1 MISTRFRSVFII
13 VAAAAVCLHALP
25 GIPMAESIHGS
36 VTNGTT
42 GSTDVAVDISVINP
56 AAGMAPLQTTRSSA
70 GEWGVDNLAPG
81 AYIARVEYQGITYNQ
96 SFQIEGDEHVS
107 VAITIYETT
116 PSWDGIRVTVPHYT
130 AARHDNHLVV
140 ERVYEIYNESSP
152 LRTVTDGDSFRF
164 PLPAEMH
171 NFNGMYIQYG
181 DVPVEREPE
190 ETDEQGIYSVDYPIR
205 PGLTRVVM
213 SYTAEYE
220 SAAATFTEKLQ
231 YDIESFTIF
240 ATDAEMDITS
250 SSHDLAE
257 PQGAHAGVSWTINA
271 LKSGDQL
278 ELSFRGGVSQEAS
291 RDSSQ
296 ATISVI
302 PNDAEGLSTL
312 LLVILLLA
320 LAAFSGI
327 ALREQDAAKADAA
340 RLGEHR
346 DRLVVRL
353 ARLDD
358 LREAGAIP
366 GGAAYQAKRAEIKNQ
381 IASLMFRLNR
391 GQKTGSKSGGG
402 KKAGAR

>member
-1 MISTRFRSVFII
+1 M
-13 VAAAAVCLHALP
+13 AAAMCLIALP
-25 GIPMAESIHGS
+25 GITMAESIHGS

-81 AYIARVEYQGITYNQ
+81 VYIARVDYQGVAYNQ
-96 SFQIEGDEHVS
+96 SFQIEGNEHVS

-116 PSWDGIRVTVPHYT
+116 PSWDGIRVVIPHYT
-130 AARHDNHLVV
+130 ATRHDNHLVV

-152 LRTVTDGDSFRF
+152 LRTVTGGDSFRF

-171 NFNGMYIQYG
+171 NLNGFYIQYG
-181 DVPVEREPE
+181 DVPVEREPA
-190 ETDEQGIYSVDYPIR
+190 ETDETGIYSVDYPIR

-231 YDIESFTIF
+231 YDIENFTIF
-240 ATDAEMDITS
+240 ATDAEMEITS

-257 PQGAHAGVSWTINA
+257 QQGAHAGVSWTITK
-271 LKSGDQL
+271 LESGDQL
-278 ELSFRGGVSQEAS
+278 KLSFRGGVNQVAS
-291 RDSSQ
+291 PSRSQ
-296 ATISVI
+296 ATITVI
-302 PNDAEGLSTL
+302 PNDAESLSTL
-312 LLVILLLA
+312 LLIILLLA

-327 ALREQDAAKADAA
+327 ALREKDPARADAA
-340 RLGEHR
+340 TLGEHR
-346 DRLVVRL
+346 DLLVARL

-358 LREAGAIP
+358 LHEAGAIP
-366 GGAAYQAKRAEIKNQ
+366 GAAAYQIKRAEIKNQ
-381 IASLMFRLNR
+381 IASLLFRLNPGR
-391 GQKTGSKSGGG
+391 KTGSKSGGG

>member
-1 MISTRFRSVFII
+1 MISARFRSFFII
-13 VAAAAVCLHALP
+13 VAAAAACLIALP

-56 AAGMAPLQTTRSSA
+56 AAGMAPLHTTRSSA
-70 GEWGVDNLAPG
+70 GEWGIDDLAPG
-81 AYIARVEYQGITYNQ
+81 AYLARVDYQGVSYNQ

-107 VAITIYETT
+107 VAITVYETT
-116 PSWDGIRVTVPHYT
+116 PSWDGIRVAIPHYT
-130 AARHDNHLVV
+130 ATRHDNHLVV

-152 LRTVTDGDSFRF
+152 LQTVTGGDSFRF

-181 DVPVEREPE
+181 DVPVEREPA
-190 ETDEQGIYSVDYPIR
+190 ETDEAGIYSVDYPIR

-220 SAAATFTEKLQ
+220 SAAVTFSEKLQ
-231 YDIESFTIF
+231 YDMENFTIF
-240 ATDAEMDITS
+240 ATDAEMEITS

-257 PQGAHAGVSWTINA
+257 QQGAHAGVSWTINK
-271 LKSGDQL
+271 LESGDQL

-291 RDSSQ
+291 PSRDQ
-296 ATISVI
+296 ATITVI
-302 PNDAEGLSTL
+302 PNDAESLSTL
-312 LLVILLLA
+312 LLFILLLA

-327 ALREQDAAKADAA
+327 ALREKDAARADAA
-340 RLGEHR
+340 TLGEHR
-346 DRLVVRL
+346 DLLVARL

-358 LREAGAIP
+358 LHEAGAAP
-366 GGAAYQAKRAEIKNQ
+366 GTAYQFKRAEIKNQ
-381 IASLMFRLNR
+381 IASLMIRLN
-391 GQKTGSKSGGG
+391 QAPKTGSKSGGG